1 MSTLLLNAPFNET
14 LDILNYY
21 SQQFRAF
28 KASRQPQQPHVSL
41 NGLLLSSCQSKKV
54 FLYSFSSYRDPF
66 FRAIRGHTIQNSQ
79 NKQIKISD
87 LETNIFE
94 LKMMMKSGLEFF
106 ILKSYQPLQSC
117 CCPVQKNLP
126 RKAELAWQVSRYLRR
141 GQQNLKIKNSRPLF
155 TIIFS
160 SKMLVSRPEILVY
173 LFQEFQLVCTYK
185 QTLYSFVS
193 HTSTK

>member
-1 MSTLLLNAPFNET
+1 MLL
-14 LDILNYY
+14 
-21 SQQFRAF
+21 
-28 KASRQPQQPHVSL
+28 
-41 NGLLLSSCQSKKV
+41 
-54 FLYSFSSYRDPF
+54 
-66 FRAIRGHTIQNSQ
+66 HTTQNSQ

-106 ILKSYQPLQSC
+106 ILKFYQPLQSC

-141 GQQNLKIKNSRPLF
+141 GQQNFKIKNSRPLF

-160 SKMLVSRPEILVY
+160 SKMLVSRSEILVH
-173 LFQEFQLVCTYK
+173 LFQEFQTVCSAT
-185 QTLYSFVS
+185 TERWNLL
-193 HTSTK
+193 TGRPSTILALLLSGHLIFQWQVKL

>member
-1 MSTLLLNAPFNET
+1 MRFKKSPQLPGTGRTRVKHYHESHTPTSHRAILLHSYYMSTERFPPLVN
-14 LDILNYY
+14 I
-21 SQQFRAF
+21 
-28 KASRQPQQPHVSL
+28 PH
-41 NGLLLSSCQSKKV
+41 
-54 FLYSFSSYRDPF
+54 
-66 FRAIRGHTIQNSQ
+66 TTQNSQ

-141 GQQNLKIKNSRPLF
+141 GQQNFKIKNSRPLF

-160 SKMLVSRPEILVY
+160 SKMLVSRSEILVH
-173 LFQEFQLVCTYK
+173 LFQFQAV
-185 QTLYSFVS
+185 
-193 HTSTK
+193 